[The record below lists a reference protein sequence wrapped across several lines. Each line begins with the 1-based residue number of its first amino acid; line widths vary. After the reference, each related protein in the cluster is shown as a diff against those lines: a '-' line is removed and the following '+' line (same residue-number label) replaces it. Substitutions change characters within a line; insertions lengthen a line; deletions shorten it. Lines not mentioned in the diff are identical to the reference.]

1 MTRPSRARIDLQA
14 LAHNLSVARSA
25 APNSRIMAV
34 IKADAY
40 GHGAVPVSRALSG
53 ADAFAVAS
61 VEEAMQLREAGVRQ
75 DIVLLEGVFE
85 PAELELAVTHQLQLV
100 IHTPEQVSWL
110 ETFRSDASVRLWLKL
125 NTGMN
130 RLGFSPRDALP
141 VWQRLQRLSYV
152 KSAGLRWM
160 SHLACAD
167 EYDNPATSRQLNSF
181 VETLQFADS
190 LQGARAERSLANSAA
205 LLTRPDTHFDWV
217 RPGIMLYGASP
228 MVPGYKSGFDLR
240 PVMTLESR
248 LIAVHE
254 LQKGDA
260 IGYGQAWTCP
270 ETMPV
275 GVVAIGYGD
284 GYPRH
289 APSGTPVLVNG
300 TTAPL
305 VGRVSMDMLCIDLR
319 SQPQAK
325 SGDPVILWGEGLP
338 VERIAEQ
345 AGSISYELLCGVS
358 ARVPRFYRSG
368 PGRPV

>member
-1 MTRPSRARIDLQA
+1 MTRPSRALIDLPA
-14 LAHNLSVARSA
+14 LAHNFSVARRA
-25 APNSRIMAV
+25 APNSRVMAV
-34 IKADAY
+34 VKANAY
-40 GHGAVPVSRALSG
+40 GHGAVPVSRALAG

-61 VEEAMQLREAGVRQ
+61 VEEAMQLREAGIRQ

-85 PAELELAVTHQLQLV
+85 PAELELAVSHEFQVV
-100 IHTPEQVSWL
+100 IHSPQQMRWL
-110 ETFRSDASVRLWLKL
+110 EASRCAASVCLWLKL

-141 VWQRLQRLSYV
+141 VWQRLQRLSCV
-152 KSAGLRWM
+152 QSAALRWM

-167 EYDNPATSRQLNSF
+167 EYHNPATSAQLNRF

-190 LQGARAERSLANSAA
+190 MQGVRAERSLANSAA

-228 MVPGYKSGFDLR
+228 MAPGYEARFDLR

-254 LQKGDA
+254 LRKGDA
-260 IGYGQAWTCP
+260 IGYGQSWTCP
-270 ETMPV
+270 EHMPV

-300 TTAPL
+300 NKVPL
-305 VGRVSMDMLCIDLR
+305 VGRVSMDMLCVDLR
-319 SQPQAK
+319 DQPQAK
-325 SGDPVILWGEGLP
+325 CGDPVILWGEGLP

-345 AGSISYELLCGVS
+345 AGTISYELLCGVS
-358 ARVPRFYRSG
+358 ARVPRCYHSG
-368 PGRPV
+368 PGRTV